1 MVSWISLKSK
11 TYALQNI
18 LLTKWKDKPQTGR
31 KHFQQISD
39 KDLVTKIHKVFK
51 LNNNATN
58 KLNLKWANYLN
69 RYLIKE
75 NMKPKFQLVLKQP
88 LTGGHWNPPKK
99 KKKDTPHPKTKEK
112 LQWDGRRG
120 TNHEKM
126 KTHTL
131 QVGNPQT
138 GEKHQR
144 RRIPH
149 IRLPSLEIQQR
160 DQESPRDLTLKTCG
174 IWLQGFHRTGGNQ
187 DSTLGGEQNLVQTR
201 TQGKRVVV
209 P

>member
-31 KHFQQISD
+31 KYFQQISD

-69 RYLIKE
+69 RYLVKE

-99 KKKDTPHPKTKEK
+99 KKILHIQRQKRSYNE
-112 LQWDGRRG
+112 
-120 TNHEKM
+120 M
-126 KTHTL
+126 
-131 QVGNPQT
+131 VGGAQITIKWKP
-138 GEKHQR
+138 
-144 RRIPH
+144 IP
-149 IRLPSLEIQQR
+149 
-160 DQESPRDLTLKTCG
+160 
-174 IWLQGFHRTGGNQ
+174 
-187 DSTLGGEQNLVQTR
+187 ST
-201 TQGKRVVV
+201 
-209 P
+209 